1 MKKIFIYGDPV
12 VLVNYDKAVSDVGA
26 ECVISENVADAKRC
40 DALLLSG
47 GGDVSPCLYGT
58 ARTNC
63 KAVSLKRDIS
73 ELYLIALFLRR
84 NAPIMGVCRG
94 LQILNVFFD
103 GTLNQSIAHE
113 EIHYDKNKDVTH
125 KITNSKKGFMR
136 KLFGENLIVNS
147 AHRQSVNKLGKG
159 LIVCSKSSDNVIE
172 AFEHNDEKVLAV
184 QFHPERMGDIN
195 ARARTCIYDY
205 FISMI

>member
-12 VLVNYDKAVSDVGA
+12 VLVNYNKAVNDVGA
-26 ECVISENVADAKRC
+26 ECVISENVADAKHC

-58 ARTNC
+58 TRTNC

-84 NAPIMGVCRG
+84 NAPVMGVCRG

-113 EIHYDKNKDVTH
+113 ELHYAKNKDVTH
-125 KITNSKKGFMR
+125 KITNSKNGFMR
-136 KLFGENLIVNS
+136 ELLGENLTVNS

-159 LIVCSKSSDNVIE
+159 LTVCSKSNDNVIE
-172 AFEHNDEKVLAV
+172 AFEHKYEKVIAV
-184 QFHPERMGDIN
+184 QFHPERMEEIN
-195 ARARTCIYDY
+195 PCARTLIYEY
-205 FISMI
+205 FISII

>member
-1 MKKIFIYGDPV
+1 MKKIFVYGDPA
-12 VLVNYDKAVSDVGA
+12 VLVNYNRAVNDSGA

-40 DALLLSG
+40 DALLLAG
-47 GGDVSPCLYGT
+47 GGDVSPCLYKT

-73 ELYLIALFLRR
+73 ELYLIALFLHRK
-84 NAPIMGVCRG
+84 APIMGVCRG

-103 GTLNQSIAHE
+103 GTLNQSILHE
-113 EIHYDKNKDVTH
+113 EIHYAKNKDVTH
-125 KITNSKKGFMR
+125 KITDSKKGFMR
-136 KLFGENLIVNS
+136 ELFGENLIVNS

-159 LIVCSKSSDNVIE
+159 LIICAKSNDNVIE
-172 AFEHNDEKVLAV
+172 AFEHKDEKVIAV
-184 QFHPERMGDIN
+184 QFHPERMGEIN
-195 ARARTCIYDY
+195 ARVRTFIYDY